1 MASLRFWLSRVEGGR
16 RRGVTRAA
24 SAEEVT
30 IVTCWRLIERLEGV
44 ARASRGIVRGDPVPR
59 AMGET
64 LSDWSAEM
72 VQASMSMAELDAVV
86 AGKMLAIAWL
96 GGGDSGGGGTAL
108 YMAMVVVD
116 DGDDIDDTGDSLPA
130 RVGDDGRETLRG
142 LLFRRRV
149 CLSLLELHL
158 G

>member
-1 MASLRFWLSRVEGGR
+1 
-16 RRGVTRAA
+16 
-24 SAEEVT
+24 
-30 IVTCWRLIERLEGV
+30 
-44 ARASRGIVRGDPVPR
+44 
-59 AMGET
+59 MGET

-108 YMAMVVVD
+108 YMAMVVVVDGD
-116 DGDDIDDTGDSLPA
+116 DGDDVDDTCDSLPA
-130 RVGDDGRETLRG
+130 RDGETLRS

-149 CLSLLELHL
+149 CPSLLELHL

>member
-1 MASLRFWLSRVEGGR
+1 MASLRFWLSRAEGGR

-24 SAEEVT
+24 SVEEVT
-30 IVTCWRLIERLEGV
+30 IVTCCRLIERLEGV

-72 VQASMSMAELDAVV
+72 VQASMSMAELGAAV
-86 AGKMLAIAWL
+86 AGKMLLAVAWL
-96 GGGDSGGGGTAL
+96 GGDSGGGGTAL

-116 DGDDIDDTGDSLPA
+116 DADDAGCSLPKRDGETA
-130 RVGDDGRETLRG
+130 VSKTSLSVSVGAAPWLIN
-142 LLFRRRV
+142 
-149 CLSLLELHL
+149 
-158 G
+158 